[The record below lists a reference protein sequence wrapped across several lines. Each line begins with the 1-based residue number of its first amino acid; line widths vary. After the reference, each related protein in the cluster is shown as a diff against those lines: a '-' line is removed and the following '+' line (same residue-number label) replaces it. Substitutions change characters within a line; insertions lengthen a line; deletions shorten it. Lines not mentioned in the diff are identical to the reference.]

1 MLEAT
6 MERSSC
12 IATYFYR
19 AFSQLGCQRE
29 GPTVALRYS
38 LSLEPAHMHNA
49 RVSFLL
55 YIKSELL
62 LLSVHTY
69 PLTLSSGRWKT
80 GSHSSVHNI
89 LYVIKYGALATSLS
103 FWRSPRNFW
112 GAWETLI
119 KETMHSVWQLS
130 GPFSWL
136 ATSEGF
142 THHTMCL
149 QNNDKQQYTWH
160 DTGVPNQ
167 GNAATTR
174 GMFGSVCVYVSGG
187 HLVGGYQGC

>member
-1 MLEAT
+1 MLAPT

-38 LSLEPAHMHNA
+38 LSLEPAQMHIA

-55 YIKSELL
+55 YINLNFSC
-62 LLSVHTY
+62 SAVHTY

-103 FWRSPRNFW
+103 FWRSPRNLW

-119 KETMHSVWQLS
+119 KETMYSVWQLS
-130 GPFSWL
+130 GPFSWS

-142 THHTMCL
+142 THHTTCL
-149 QNNDKQQYTWH
+149 QNNDKQQNTRYSGSQPVQCRYH
-160 DTGVPNQ
+160 Q
-167 GNAATTR
+167 GDVWKCVCLCVR
-174 GMFGSVCVYVSGG
+174 GGI
-187 HLVGGYQGC
+187 